1 MLHSIQQSL
10 MLQDFLLFLGQQE
23 DLDRHV
29 LPAYTVYNNSV
40 TCNIQI
46 TVGWTTTVGTA
57 NSNDFRPAADFINIQ
72 DGESEGIIPLNIV
85 ADGMPEFSEMFMVHL
100 NDVSDGARLGNILS
114 TTVTILPNDDPN
126 GALGIAL

>member
-23 DLDRHV
+23 DLDRYV
-29 LPAYTVYNNSV
+29 LLAYTVYGNSI
-40 TCNIQI
+40 TCNTQI

-57 NSNDFRPAADFINIQ
+57 NSNDFRPAADFISIQ